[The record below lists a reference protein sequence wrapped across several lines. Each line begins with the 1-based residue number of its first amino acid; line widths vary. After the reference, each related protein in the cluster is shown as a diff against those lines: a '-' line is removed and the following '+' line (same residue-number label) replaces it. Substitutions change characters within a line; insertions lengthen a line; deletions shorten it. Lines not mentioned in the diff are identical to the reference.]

1 MTINEFLVFADRAVD
16 IDDFLA
22 EEVKG
27 PASFD
32 CVSGKGCTFEEPAM
46 NSLIND
52 VFGDR
57 AIYLD
62 CESGECLHYTQV
74 PGYTKPEL
82 PDNSLM
88 VALSAAAAGAVFVL
102 ACICEHASRDRADS
116 KCCGT
121 WADLRETNLDS
132 AASNCQRT
140 RRPSS

>member
-1 MTINEFLVFADRAVD
+1 VSVSDHDEIFWVLADRPVD

-32 CVSGKGCTFEEPAM
+32 CVSGKGCAFEEPAM

-102 ACICEHASRDRADS
+102 ACICEHAS
-116 KCCGT
+116 
-121 WADLRETNLDS
+121 
-132 AASNCQRT
+132 
-140 RRPSS
+140 